1 METFK
6 RTKPV
11 MRLVSAR
18 FLERFVTRLQVV
30 FFSESLFSPDG
41 MVPSSA
47 ARVIRRAASTAK
59 TAKVADVAIVGAGI
73 WGMNTAYQ
81 LKRRSPEL
89 NVQVFEQAP
98 ALGYG
103 SSGYSTGFLR
113 AYYSFDETMA
123 LALDGIGAYKRW
135 DEYTGLGDEAESKFT
150 ETGALWMLGYTEN
163 ENQLMSE
170 RLSKF
175 GVPSEVMNAEDVK
188 KKWPVLDTTPFPE
201 FNDDGDLIERDHGK
215 FSAVS

>member
-1 METFK
+1 
-6 RTKPV
+6 
-11 MRLVSAR
+11 
-18 FLERFVTRLQVV
+18 
-30 FFSESLFSPDG
+30 
-41 MVPSSA
+41 
-47 ARVIRRAASTAK
+47 
-59 TAKVADVAIVGAGI
+59 
-73 WGMNTAYQ
+73 
-81 LKRRSPEL
+81 
-89 NVQVFEQAP
+89 
-98 ALGYG
+98 
-103 SSGYSTGFLR
+103 
-113 AYYSFDETMA
+113 MA

-135 DEYTGLGDEAESKFT
+135 DEYTGLGDEAESRFT

-201 FNDDGDLIERDHGK
+201 FNDDGDLIERDYGK

>member
-1 METFK
+1 ME
-6 RTKPV
+6 RTVWMKI
-11 MRLVSAR
+11 
-18 FLERFVTRLQVV
+18 FGCRLQKIPPPL
-30 FFSESLFSPDG
+30 SA

-73 WGMNTAYQ
+73 WGMNTAFQ

-113 AYYSFDETMA
+113 AYYSFDETME
-123 LALDGIGAYKRW
+123 LP
-135 DEYTGLGDEAESKFT
+135 
-150 ETGALWMLGYTEN
+150 
-163 ENQLMSE
+163 
-170 RLSKF
+170 LS
-175 GVPSEVMNAEDVK
+175 SY
-188 KKWPVLDTTPFPE
+188 L
-201 FNDDGDLIERDHGK
+201 
-215 FSAVS
+215 SAINF